1 MLFNSLNFLIFFPIV
16 TLIYFVIP
24 HKIRYI
30 WLLVCSYYFYM
41 CWNAAYALLLFV
53 STFIT
58 WLSGLAIG
66 NIVKNGKDDANRQQS
81 KGIVAISFILNL
93 TILAFFKYAGF
104 AVNSVN
110 QLFQA
115 VGIQFVVP
123 KVDVLLPVG
132 ISFYI
137 FQALSYTVDVYR
149 GDVKVEK
156 NLLKYMVFVSF
167 FPQLVAGPIE
177 RSSRLLEQFYEKHSF
192 DFERVC
198 RGLMIMLW
206 GFFQKLVVADRLA
219 VLVNQVFLYNSY
231 YSGIEIIVAVMFFAV
246 QIYCDFAGYSN
257 IAIGASQVMGFELME
272 NFRQPYLANSV
283 SDFWRRWHISL
294 TSWFRDYLYIPLGG
308 NRKGKLAKYR
318 NIMIVFL
325 TSGLWHG
332 ANWTYVVWGGLNGLF
347 QVIAD
352 ITKKPRQKVKV
363 FFKIHQESES
373 WRILSTVITFFLVD
387 FTWIFFRADS
397 MMDAFQ
403 IISRIF
409 SQFNPW
415 VLVDGTLYTLGLSQV
430 DFWVGILSILLLL
443 AVDIFH
449 ERGVKIRSWILQQNL
464 WFRWSIYLGAI
475 FFILIFGFYGPN
487 YDASQFIYFQ
497 F

>member
-66 NIVKNGKDDANRQQS
+66 NIVKNEKDDANRQQS

-352 ITKKPRQKVKV
+352 FTKKPRQKLKA
-363 FFKIHQESES
+363 FFKIRQESGS
-373 WRILSTVITFFLVD
+373 WRILSTVITFILVD

-397 MMDAFQ
+397 MADAFQ

-430 DFWVGILSILLLL
+430 DFWIGILSIAVLLT
-443 AVDIFH
+443 VDIVH
-449 ERGVKIRSWILQQNL
+449 ERGVKIRSWVLQQNL

>member
-1 MLFNSLNFLIFFPIV
+1 MLFNSLDFLIFFPIV

-115 VGIQFVVP
+115 VGIRFVVP

-149 GDVKVEK
+149 GNVKVEK

-352 ITKKPRQKVKV
+352 LTKKPRQKLKA
-363 FFKIHQESES
+363 FFKIRQESGS
-373 WRILSTVITFFLVD
+373 WRILSTVITFILVD

-397 MMDAFQ
+397 MADALQ

-430 DFWVGILSILLLL
+430 DFWIGILSIAVLLT
-443 AVDIFH
+443 VDIVH
-449 ERGVKIRSWILQQNL
+449 ERGVKIRSWVLQQNL

>member
-1 MLFNSLNFLIFFPIV
+1 MLFNSLDFLIFFPIV

-115 VGIQFVVP
+115 VGIRFVVP

-352 ITKKPRQKVKV
+352 LTEKPRQKLKA
-363 FFKIHQESES
+363 FFKIRQESGS
-373 WRILSTVITFFLVD
+373 WRILSTVITFILVD

-397 MMDAFQ
+397 MADALQ

-415 VLVDGTLYTLGLSQV
+415 VLVDGTLYTLGLSQM
-430 DFWVGILSILLLL
+430 DFWIGILSIAVLLT
-443 AVDIFH
+443 VDIVH
-449 ERGVKIRSWILQQNL
+449 ERGVKIRSWVLQQNL

>member
-1 MLFNSLNFLIFFPIV
+1 MLFNSLDFLIFFPIV

-115 VGIQFVVP
+115 VGIRFVVP

-149 GDVKVEK
+149 GNVKVEK

-352 ITKKPRQKVKV
+352 LTKKPRQKLKA
-363 FFKIHQESES
+363 FFKIRQESGS
-373 WRILSTVITFFLVD
+373 WRILSTVITFILVD

-397 MMDAFQ
+397 MADAFQ

-430 DFWVGILSILLLL
+430 DFWIGILSIAVLLT
-443 AVDIFH
+443 VDIVH
-449 ERGVKIRSWILQQNL
+449 ERGIKIRSWVLQQNL

>member
-1 MLFNSLNFLIFFPIV
+1 MLFNSLDFLIFFPIV

-115 VGIQFVVP
+115 VGIRFVVP

-352 ITKKPRQKVKV
+352 LTKKPRQKLKA
-363 FFKIHQESES
+363 FFKIRQESGS
-373 WRILSTVITFFLVD
+373 WRILSTVITFILVD

-397 MMDAFQ
+397 MADALQ

-415 VLVDGTLYTLGLSQV
+415 VLVDGTLYTLGLSQM
-430 DFWVGILSILLLL
+430 DFWIGILSIAVLLT
-443 AVDIFH
+443 VDIVH
-449 ERGVKIRSWILQQNL
+449 ERGVKIRSWVLQQNL

>member
-66 NIVKNGKDDANRQQS
+66 NIVKNEKDDANRQQS

-352 ITKKPRQKVKV
+352 LTKKPRQKLKA
-363 FFKIHQESES
+363 FFKIRQESGS
-373 WRILSTVITFFLVD
+373 WRILSTVITFILVD

-397 MMDAFQ
+397 MADAFQ

-430 DFWVGILSILLLL
+430 DFWIGILSIAVLLT
-443 AVDIFH
+443 VDIVH
-449 ERGVKIRSWILQQNL
+449 ERGVKIRSWVLQQNL

>member
-1 MLFNSLNFLIFFPIV
+1 MLFNSLDFLIFFPIV

-115 VGIQFVVP
+115 VGIRFVVP

-308 NRKGKLAKYR
+308 NRKGKLAKYH

-352 ITKKPRQKVKV
+352 LTKKPRQKLKA
-363 FFKIHQESES
+363 FFKIRQESGS
-373 WRILSTVITFFLVD
+373 WRILSTVITFILVD

-397 MMDAFQ
+397 MADALQ

-415 VLVDGTLYTLGLSQV
+415 VLVDGTLYTLGLSQM
-430 DFWVGILSILLLL
+430 DFWIGILSIAVLLT
-443 AVDIFH
+443 VDIVH
-449 ERGVKIRSWILQQNL
+449 ERGVKIRSWVLQQNL

>member
-1 MLFNSLNFLIFFPIV
+1 MLFNSLDFLIFFPIV

-115 VGIQFVVP
+115 VGIRFMVP

-352 ITKKPRQKVKV
+352 LTKKPRQKLKA
-363 FFKIHQESES
+363 FFKIRQESGS
-373 WRILSTVITFFLVD
+373 WRILSTVITFILVD

-397 MMDAFQ
+397 MADALQ

-415 VLVDGTLYTLGLSQV
+415 VLVDGTLYTLGLSQM
-430 DFWVGILSILLLL
+430 DFWIGILSIAVLLT
-443 AVDIFH
+443 VDIVH
-449 ERGVKIRSWILQQNL
+449 ERGVKIRSWVLQQNL

>member
-1 MLFNSLNFLIFFPIV
+1 MLFNSLDFLIFFPIV

-115 VGIQFVVP
+115 VGIRFVVP

-231 YSGIEIIVAVMFFAV
+231 YSGIEIIVALMFFAV

-352 ITKKPRQKVKV
+352 LTKKPRQKLKA
-363 FFKIHQESES
+363 FFKIRQESGS
-373 WRILSTVITFFLVD
+373 WRILSTVITFILVD

-397 MMDAFQ
+397 MADALQ

-430 DFWVGILSILLLL
+430 DFWIGILSIAVLLT
-443 AVDIFH
+443 VDIVH
-449 ERGVKIRSWILQQNL
+449 ERGVKIRSWVLQQNL

>member
-352 ITKKPRQKVKV
+352 LTKKPRQKLKA
-363 FFKIHQESES
+363 FFKIRQESGS
-373 WRILSTVITFFLVD
+373 WRILSTVITFILVD

-397 MMDAFQ
+397 MADAFQ

-430 DFWVGILSILLLL
+430 DFWIGILSIAVLLT
-443 AVDIFH
+443 VDIVH
-449 ERGVKIRSWILQQNL
+449 ERGVKIRSWVLQQNL

>member
-1 MLFNSLNFLIFFPIV
+1 MLFNSLDFLIFFPIV

-41 CWNAAYALLLFV
+41 CWNATYALLLFV

-115 VGIQFVVP
+115 VGIRFVVP

-352 ITKKPRQKVKV
+352 LTKKPRQKLKA
-363 FFKIHQESES
+363 FFKIRQESGS
-373 WRILSTVITFFLVD
+373 WRILSTVITFILVD

-397 MMDAFQ
+397 MADALQ

-430 DFWVGILSILLLL
+430 DFWIGILSIAVLLT
-443 AVDIFH
+443 VDIVH
-449 ERGVKIRSWILQQNL
+449 ERGVKIRSWVLQQNL

>member
-1 MLFNSLNFLIFFPIV
+1 MLFNSLDFLIFFPIV

-115 VGIQFVVP
+115 VGIRFVVP

-198 RGLMIMLW
+198 SGLMIMLW

-352 ITKKPRQKVKV
+352 LTKKPRQKLKA
-363 FFKIHQESES
+363 FFKIRQESGS
-373 WRILSTVITFFLVD
+373 WRILSTVITFILVD

-397 MMDAFQ
+397 MADAFQ

-430 DFWVGILSILLLL
+430 DFWIGILSIAVLLT
-443 AVDIFH
+443 VDIVH
-449 ERGVKIRSWILQQNL
+449 ERGVKIRSWVLQQNL

>member
-66 NIVKNGKDDANRQQS
+66 NIVKNEKDDANRQQS

-352 ITKKPRQKVKV
+352 ITKKPRQKLKA
-363 FFKIHQESES
+363 FFKIRQESGS
-373 WRILSTVITFFLVD
+373 WRILSTVITFILVD

-397 MMDAFQ
+397 MADAFQ

-430 DFWVGILSILLLL
+430 DFWIGILSIAVLLT
-443 AVDIFH
+443 VDIVH
-449 ERGVKIRSWILQQNL
+449 ERGVKIRSWVLQQNL

>member
-1 MLFNSLNFLIFFPIV
+1 MLFNSLDFLIFFPIV

-115 VGIQFVVP
+115 AGIRFVVP
-123 KVDVLLPVG
+123 KVDVLLPAG

-352 ITKKPRQKVKV
+352 LTKKPRQKLKA
-363 FFKIHQESES
+363 FFKIRQESGS
-373 WRILSTVITFFLVD
+373 WRILSTVITFILVD

-397 MMDAFQ
+397 MADALQ

-430 DFWVGILSILLLL
+430 DFWIGILSIAVLLT
-443 AVDIFH
+443 VDIVH
-449 ERGVKIRSWILQQNL
+449 ERGVKIRSWVLQQNL

>member
-1 MLFNSLNFLIFFPIV
+1 MLFNSLDFLIFFPIV

-115 VGIQFVVP
+115 VGIRFVVP

-352 ITKKPRQKVKV
+352 LTKKPRQKLKA
-363 FFKIHQESES
+363 FFKIRQESGS
-373 WRILSTVITFFLVD
+373 WRILSTVITFILVD

-397 MMDAFQ
+397 MADALQ

-430 DFWVGILSILLLL
+430 DFWIGILSIAVLLT
-443 AVDIFH
+443 VDIVH
-449 ERGVKIRSWILQQNL
+449 ERGIKIRSWVLQQNL